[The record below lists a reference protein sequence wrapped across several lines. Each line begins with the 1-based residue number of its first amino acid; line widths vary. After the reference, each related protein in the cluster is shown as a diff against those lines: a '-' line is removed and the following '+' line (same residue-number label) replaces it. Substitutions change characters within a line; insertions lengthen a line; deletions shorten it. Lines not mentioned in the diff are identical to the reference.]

1 MSKAATSKKA
11 QEMIDLLRQMETI
24 REFEDAVHRLSLA
37 GKTEG
42 LIHLMTGQEA
52 VAVGAIACLKPTD
65 FVSLHHRAHGHCIVK
80 GGDMSKLFGDLLGKS
95 NGYAIG
101 RGGSPHFYDAASRNM
116 GTNAI
121 VGASVPMATG
131 AALASKVKGT
141 DDVAVAFFGDGVL
154 NQGIMFES
162 LNMAAIWRLPV
173 VYICEDNKY
182 GEFTEGVTVTSGDYL
197 NRGRA
202 FDIPSERVDG
212 MDVFAVK
219 TAVAKAVK
227 SARQGKG
234 PSFIICDTYR
244 FTGHHVHDAQDYKDD
259 EEMKA
264 WLARD
269 PIPRLRREILES
281 QQADEADLSQLSLE
295 VKAEVAEAIRVAE
308 SSADPQP
315 EDLWKH
321 LYA

>member
-1 MSKAATSKKA
+1 MGIALSKA
-11 QEMIDLLRQMETI
+11 
-24 REFEDAVHRLSLA
+24 
-37 GKTEG
+37 
-42 LIHLMTGQEA
+42 
-52 VAVGAIACLKPTD
+52 
-65 FVSLHHRAHGHCIVK
+65 VK
-80 GGDMSKLFGDLLGKS
+80 CPNLFGDLIGKS

-131 AALASKVKGT
+131 AALASKVKGV

-162 LNMAAIWRLPV
+162 INMAAIWNLPV

-182 GEFTEGVTVTSGDYL
+182 GEFTEGATVTSGDYL
-197 NRGRA
+197 DRGRA
-202 FDIPSERVDG
+202 FDIPSQRIDG
-212 MDVFAVK
+212 MDVMVVK
-219 TAVAKAVK
+219 SEVAKAVK
-227 SARQGKG
+227 RARNGEG
-234 PSFIICDTYR
+234 PSFIVCDTYR
-244 FTGHHVHDAQDYKDD
+244 FSGHHVHDAQDYQDD
-259 EEMKA
+259 EEMQA

-269 PIPRLRREILES
+269 PIPKLRADILATG
-281 QQADEADLSQLSLE
+281 QVDEAALEELSAE
-295 VKAEVAEAIRVAE
+295 VKTEVADAVAVAE
-308 SSADPQP
+308 NSPDPQP